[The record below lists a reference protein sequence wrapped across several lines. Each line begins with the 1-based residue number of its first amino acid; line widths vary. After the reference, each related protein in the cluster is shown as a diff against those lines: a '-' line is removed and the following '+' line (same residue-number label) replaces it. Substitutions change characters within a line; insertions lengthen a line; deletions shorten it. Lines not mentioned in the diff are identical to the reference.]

1 MRKPLIAGNWKMNGT
16 RQLVAAYR
24 RVLMNADITRNVD
37 VLVIPPF
44 PYIGEMVRALLGSGV
59 KVGAQTLNPR
69 GAGAHTGEVSGVMLH
84 ELGAEYV
91 LVGHSERR
99 RLYKESEDEVFERAS
114 SAVSEQLCPILCVGE
129 TLEQHKSGNAL
140 AAVLHQVSSVIE
152 RLDARC
158 LPWVSIAYEPVWA
171 IGSGLT
177 ATPEQAQEV
186 HAAIRG
192 YLRQRDPGLAETIRL
207 LYGGSMNAHN
217 ARRLLSQPDIDGGL
231 IGGSSLRPEDF
242 LSICHVA
249 GQN

>member
-1 MRKPLIAGNWKMNGT
+1 MRKPMIAGNWKMNGT

-24 RVLMNADITRNVD
+24 KAFTDTDITDKVD
-37 VLVIPPF
+37 VLLIPSF
-44 PYIGEMVRALLGSGV
+44 PYIGELVRALLGSGV

-91 LVGHSERR
+91 LIGHSERR
-99 RLYKESEDEVFERAS
+99 RLYKESEDEIFARVNA
-114 SAVSEQLCPILCVGE
+114 AVSEQLHPILCVGE

-140 AAVLHQVSSVIE
+140 STVLHQVSSVME
-152 RLDARC
+152 RLDARY

-171 IGSGLT
+171 IGTGLT

-192 YLRQRDPGLAETIRL
+192 YLHEIDPEVAETTRL

-217 ARRLLSQPDIDGGL
+217 ARRLLAQPDIDGGL
-231 IGGSSLRPEDF
+231 IGGSSLRTEDF